1 MAVSVMLD
9 TQRTVARTRVPK
21 FTQYRSGP
29 VRKTLPE
36 GRGAILGPMPRVIAM
51 MNQKGGV
58 GKTTSAVNLAAAL
71 AASGQRVCL
80 IDLDPQAHMTLH
92 VGLDPEAIE
101 CTVYDLFTDPTRSAA
116 EAVVNVDER
125 LDAIV
130 SETDLA
136 AAESEL
142 SQHSDRQRILA
153 ESFKS
158 IEDRY
163 DVVMIDCP
171 PSLGVLTI
179 NALSMADEVLVPMQA
194 HFLALQGV
202 SKLLETVG
210 LVCQSV
216 NPGLEVT
223 GIILCMHERHT
234 NLAREVVED
243 LKTFFEESRG
253 TDAPWRNCRVLEP
266 PIRRNIKLAEAPSFG
281 QTIFQYEPASHG
293 ATDYTALASFVIDG
307 WNGTS
312 DAAAPNEPPVVETE
326 DQVVAT
332 DASSARKTS

>member
-1 MAVSVMLD
+1 
-9 TQRTVARTRVPK
+9 
-21 FTQYRSGP
+21 
-29 VRKTLPE
+29 
-36 GRGAILGPMPRVIAM
+36 M

-71 AASGQRVCL
+71 AAAGRRVCL

-92 VGLDPEAIE
+92 VGLDPDEID
-101 CTVYDLFTDPTRSAA
+101 CTVYDLFTDPDRSAA
-116 EAVVNVDER
+116 EAVVRVDER

-142 SQHSDRQRILA
+142 SGQDGRQHILA
-153 ESFKS
+153 NAFKA

-179 NALSMADEVLVPMQA
+179 NALSMADEVIVPMQA

-202 SKLLETVG
+202 GKLLETVG

-216 NPGLEVT
+216 NPSLEVG

-234 NLAREVVED
+234 NLAREVVDD
-243 LKTFFEESRG
+243 LEGFFTAARD
-253 TDAPWRNCRVLEP
+253 TDAPWRNCRVLQP

-281 QTIFQYEPASHG
+281 QTIFQYEPTSHG
-293 ATDYTALASFVIDG
+293 AADYAALAECVVAG
-307 WNGTS
+307 WNGPVTETS
-312 DAAAPNEPPVVETE
+312 EPETPVVETP
-326 DQVVAT
+326 
-332 DASSARKTS
+332 DAAQSVETPDTQDAP

>member
-1 MAVSVMLD
+1 
-9 TQRTVARTRVPK
+9 
-21 FTQYRSGP
+21 
-29 VRKTLPE
+29 
-36 GRGAILGPMPRVIAM
+36 MPRVIAM

-92 VGLDPEAIE
+92 VGLDPDEIE
-101 CTVYDLFTDPTRSAA
+101 CTVYDLFSDPTKSAA
-116 EAVVNVDER
+116 DAIVQVDER
-125 LDAIV
+125 LDAIA

-142 SQHSDRQRILA
+142 AQQDGRSSLLA
-153 ESFKS
+153 EAFKPVA
-158 IEDRY
+158 DRY

-202 SKLLETVG
+202 GKLLETVG

-216 NPGLEVT
+216 NPDLQVT

-243 LKTFFEESRG
+243 LESFFTEARG
-253 TDAPWRNCRVLEP
+253 SDVPWRNCRVLQP

-281 QTIFQYEPASHG
+281 QTIFQYEHASHG
-293 ATDYTALASFVIDG
+293 ASDYAALASCVLDG
-307 WNGTS
+307 WNGEP
-312 DAAAPNEPPVVETE
+312 APPPQTDPPIVETP
-326 DQVVAT
+326 
-332 DASSARKTS
+332 DAPIAADSAGTQGTP

>member
-1 MAVSVMLD
+1 
-9 TQRTVARTRVPK
+9 
-21 FTQYRSGP
+21 
-29 VRKTLPE
+29 
-36 GRGAILGPMPRVIAM
+36 MPRVIAM

-92 VGLDPEAIE
+92 VGLDPDEIE
-101 CTVYDLFTDPTRSAA
+101 CTVYDLFSDSTKSAA
-116 EAVVNVDER
+116 DAIVQVDER
-125 LDAIV
+125 LDAIA

-142 SQHSDRQRILA
+142 AQQDGRSGLLA
-153 ESFKS
+153 EAFKPVA
-158 IEDRY
+158 DRY

-202 SKLLETVG
+202 GKLLETVG

-216 NPGLEVT
+216 NPDLQVT

-243 LKTFFEESRG
+243 LEGFFTEARG
-253 TDAPWRNCRVLEP
+253 SDVPWKNCRVLQP

-293 ATDYTALASFVIDG
+293 ASDYAALASCVLAG
-307 WNGTS
+307 WNG
-312 DAAAPNEPPVVETE
+312 DPAPSPQTEPPIVETL
-326 DQVVAT
+326 
-332 DASSARKTS
+332 DAPIAADSTGAQGTP